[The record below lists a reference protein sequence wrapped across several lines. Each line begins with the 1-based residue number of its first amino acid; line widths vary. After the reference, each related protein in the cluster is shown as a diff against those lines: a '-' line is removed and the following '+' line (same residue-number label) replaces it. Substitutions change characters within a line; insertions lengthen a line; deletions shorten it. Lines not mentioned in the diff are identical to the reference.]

1 MGESKIIKFSAK
13 VEGGEELPDLDEM
26 TINEL
31 KTYRVTIEEKIEQ
44 LDAKEPDDEE
54 SEEYEDWAD
63 EHEELEDLLDEVIDR
78 LDELQG

>member
-1 MGESKIIKFSAK
+1 MGEPIIIKFSTK
-13 VEGGEELPDLDEM
+13 VEFREELPDVNEM
-26 TINEL
+26 TIDEL
-31 KTYRVTIEEKIEQ
+31 KAYRNTLEEKIEQ
-44 LDAKEPDDEE
+44 LDNQEPDDKE

>member
-1 MGESKIIKFSAK
+1 MGESIINKFSAK
-13 VEGGEELPDLDEM
+13 IEGGEELPYFDEM

-54 SEEYEDWAD
+54 SEEYEEWAD
-63 EHEELEDLLDEVIDR
+63 EHEELEDILDEVIDR

>member
-1 MGESKIIKFSAK
+1 MSEPKIIQFSAK
-13 VEGGEELPDLDEM
+13 VEVGEELPEVNEM
-26 TINEL
+26 TIDEL
-31 KTYRVTIEEKIEQ
+31 KAYRNVLEEKIEQ
-44 LDAKEPDDEE
+44 LDAKEPADEE

>member
-1 MGESKIIKFSAK
+1 MGESIIIKFSAK
-13 VEGGEELPDLDEM
+13 VEVGEELPDLDEM

-31 KTYRVTIEEKIEQ
+31 KAYQVTIEEKIEQ
-44 LDAKEPDDEE
+44 LDAKEPDDE
-54 SEEYEDWAD
+54 SEEYEEWAD